1 MPFIKVVGGE
11 AKGKTFELNTDN
23 KFLIGR
29 EPNCNL
35 SVNDSKVSRRH
46 AEIYYLDGSYF
57 LKDLKSGNGTLLNGD
72 RITECSLKHNDYFK
86 IGDLKIVFE
95 EKARLQ
101 AGTEADTSQAEI
113 TEENGE
119 ENYMGSSTVEIQLDK
134 DKTKSGELALK
145 GGKELSAP
153 KLATLYEISKI
164 MSTEKDLNNLMK
176 RILTILVEAT
186 KADQGYILF
195 WNNIDDKISAR
206 MMHPKE
212 VKQMKISRTIVKR
225 VAQYIRPLLTSDAM
239 LDARLAPS
247 HSVMMSNIKSVI
259 CVPMLSTPKGEVV
272 LYLES
277 DKLEWNFSESDLE
290 LVTMAGLQTGIVFS
304 SLSATEKAHKTLMT
318 TVKILVTA
326 SEIGNPKS
334 QGHAERV
341 ANYSSAIAL
350 ELALPK
356 TEVRY
361 LHLAG
366 LLHDVGKIA
375 LNKPGEPGDTGALM
389 DKGAHVLAAE
399 KLLKQLSDVEEILP
413 AIKHHHERFDGTG
426 VPDNLKGE
434 KIPIGARI
442 IAVANVF
449 DNLISY
455 GGAKK
460 QGIPVK
466 EALTEIQSQG
476 GTEFDPKVVAAFNSA
491 YEKGSLFN
499 PPRI

>member
-1 MPFIKVVGGE
+1 MPFLKVVGGE
-11 AKGKTFELNTDN
+11 AKGKAFELKTEGR
-23 KFLIGR
+23 FVIGR
-29 EPNCNL
+29 EPSCNL
-35 SVNDSKVSRRH
+35 SVNDSKVSRKH
-46 AEIYYLDGSYF
+46 TEIYCLDGTYF
-57 LKDLKSGNGTLLNGD
+57 IKDLQSGNGTILNGD
-72 RITECSLKHNDYFK
+72 KITECSLKHNDYFK

-95 EKARLQ
+95 EKASLR
-101 AGTEADTSQAEI
+101 AGAEPDQAES
-113 TEENGE
+113 TEENRE
-119 ENYMGSSTVEIQLDK
+119 ENYMGTSTVEIQLDK
-134 DKTKSGELALK
+134 EKTKFGEPCLK

-176 RILTILVEAT
+176 RILTMLVEAT

-195 WNNIDDKISAR
+195 WNNTDDKISAR

-212 VKQMKISRTIVKR
+212 IKQMKISRTIVKR
-225 VAQYIRPLLTSDAM
+225 VAQYTRPLLTSDAM

-277 DKLEWNFSESDLE
+277 DKLEWTFSESDLE
-290 LVTMAGLQTGIVFS
+290 LVIMVGLQTGIVFS
-304 SLSATEKAHKTLMT
+304 SLSATEKAHRTLMT

-326 SEIGNPKS
+326 SEIGNPKL

-350 ELALPK
+350 ELALNK
-356 TEVRY
+356 SEIRY
-361 LHLAG
+361 LHLSA

-389 DKGAHVLAAE
+389 DKGEHVLAAE

-413 AIKHHHERFDGTG
+413 AIKHHHERFDGAG
-426 VPDNLKGE
+426 APDKLKGE

-442 IAVANVF
+442 IAVANIF
-449 DNLISY
+449 DNIVSY

-460 QGIPVK
+460 QGISVK
-466 EALTEIQSQG
+466 DALTEIQSQS
-476 GTEFDPKVVAAFNSA
+476 GTEFDPKVVAAFNAA

-499 PPRI
+499 PPKLM